1 MDKGKSYQKITKPIL
16 VFCII
21 LILFILVSCSKKSNE
36 VNLNVNKTTVSEKT
50 LSDKSS
56 FNFSKGSKETK
67 GTNKREEAINSNDF
81 ETFETIEYEETQN
94 KNILR
99 DLSNI
104 KNTYYG
110 KYDFDGEDVLGNF
123 EVTRNS
129 IVFTPDNGYSKEVIH
144 FSGIRNID
152 RVEYPNG
159 KVDLHLQYDGYEK
172 VIRNV
177 SDEMFSDVLLYTTK

>member
-1 MDKGKSYQKITKPIL
+1 MNEGKSYQKITKPIL

-56 FNFSKGSKETK
+56 SNLSKGKKGIKESE
-67 GTNKREEAINSNDF
+67 GVINSND
-81 ETFETIEYEETQN
+81 FETIEYEETQN

-144 FSGIRNID
+144 FSGIKNID